1 MSLFKRIRGQ
11 STAQLTQ
18 ADLEQL
24 LQTMQV
30 IGHVYEDPQTFL
42 VQIIDFLK
50 IRFGFSKGSI
60 VLTEAN
66 HPSIVVG
73 DLRNQSQVLVNQP
86 FTTRHRLS
94 GSQFEQLTQLFKG
107 MSGFQLK
114 KKVLDQELAA
124 KSEMA
129 ENWHRFL
136 VELKAE
142 GYVFFYPVFFQREL
156 FAYLALGPKANR
168 NQNYTETDWFFL
180 DFGSVSFS
188 LAIRNAGI
196 RIENSRLRLS
206 ALTEHSQPTEAVG
219 SAQTK
224 IEQKQATEIAIE
236 NRLLVFSDERMK
248 ATVERA
254 AQIAGPNLPILIVG
268 ETGTGKELL
277 ARWIHSRS
285 KKEGP
290 FVPVNCSSIPSTLWE
305 SHLFGYSKGAFTD
318 ARENRPGL
326 VDIAAGGTLFFD
338 EIGEMPLEIQP
349 KILRLLQEKTFL
361 PVGGRQ
367 EKPAL
372 CRMVF
377 ATHRNLLS
385 LVETGQFRQDLY
397 YRVCVFEQYL
407 LPLRQRPTDIG
418 VLFDHFLDRYAT
430 DWQIEKAIVDESLIS
445 RMQSY
450 NWPGNVRE
458 LENFAARMAL
468 EYAGRSIPPN
478 SFFLNEEENEK
489 KNHNIS
495 SFDRTAVESIGLA
508 SGVTLDFES
517 MMNNFAKKILQ
528 EALERSDHNRSRAAE
543 MLGISRGRLN
553 YQIRQLGL
561 ESIA

>member
-1 MSLFKRIRGQ
+1 MQFFNFIRGRA
-11 STAQLTQ
+11 SPQLTQ

-30 IGHVYEDPQTFL
+30 IGHVYEDPHSFL
-42 VQIIDFLK
+42 AQIFEFIAK
-50 IRFGFSKGSI
+50 RFGFAKGGI

-73 DLRNQSQVLVNQP
+73 DLKNQNQILANQP

-94 GSQFEQLTQLFKG
+94 GSQFKQLTQLFRHC
-107 MSGFQLK
+107 SGFTP
-114 KKVLDQELAA
+114 DQIVTTNEPTD
-124 KSEMA
+124 EMI
-129 ENWHRFL
+129 ENWKRYL
-136 VELKAE
+136 AQLQSE

-156 FAYLALGPKANR
+156 FAYLALGPKT
-168 NQNYTETDWFFL
+168 NQNQSYTETDWFFL

-196 RIENSRLRLS
+196 RIENSRLRL
-206 ALTEHSQPTEAVG
+206 AELTINTESEKPV
-219 SAQTK
+219 TTNPK
-224 IEQKQATEIAIE
+224 IATEKATEIAIE

-268 ETGTGKELL
+268 ETGTGKELM

-290 FVPVNCSSIPSTLWE
+290 FVPVNCSSIPATLWE
-305 SHLFGYSKGAFTD
+305 SELFGYSKGAFTD
-318 ARENRPGL
+318 ARENRAGL

-385 LVETGQFRQDLY
+385 LVEAGQFRQDLY
-397 YRVCVFEQYL
+397 YRICVFEQYL
-407 LPLRQRPTDIG
+407 LPLRERPTDIR
-418 VLFDHFLDRYAT
+418 VLFQHFLDRYAV
-430 DWQIEKAIVDESLIS
+430 DWQIEQAIAEPQLLA
-445 RMQSY
+445 RMQNY
-450 NWPGNVRE
+450 DWPGNVRE

-468 EYAGRSIPPN
+468 EYPGRMIPIN
-478 SFFLNEEENEK
+478 SLPSYEEESVK
-489 KNHNIS
+489 QQQIVS
-495 SFDRTAVESIGLA
+495 AFDRKAIESLGLA

-517 MMNNFAKKILQ
+517 MMNNFAKKILT
-528 EALERSDHNRSRAAE
+528 EALDRSHGNRSRAAE

-561 ESIA
+561 E